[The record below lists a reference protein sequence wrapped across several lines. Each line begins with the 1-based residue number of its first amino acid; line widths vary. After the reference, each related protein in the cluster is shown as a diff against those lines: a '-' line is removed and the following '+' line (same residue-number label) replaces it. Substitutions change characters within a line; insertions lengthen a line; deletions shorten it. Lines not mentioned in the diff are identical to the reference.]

1 MSLENLDLPDEV
13 KEQLTSLINE
23 EAKRIADPLVE
34 DTVKGLKAKN
44 NELIGKLKNADE
56 SMLKLQQKM
65 ASNEPEN
72 SESVKQLNKALEDR
86 VSSLQSTIEEMNE
99 KARMEKINGIAGTI
113 AARLTRDTAR
123 ANLLRKEIA
132 PRLTLVEDEA
142 RVLDESGQLT
152 VSTIDELE
160 SSIKS
165 GYPFLVDGIQAQG
178 GGAARSDGQAI
189 ERAKELSRADFDT
202 MSQSQRAQFIKSG
215 GQLFDD

>member
-65 ASNEPEN
+65 ASDAPEN

-99 KARMEKINGIAGTI
+99 KARVEKINGIAGTI

-132 PRLTLVEDEA
+132 PRLTFVEDEA

-152 VSTIDELE
+152 VSTIEELE

-189 ERAKELSRADFDT
+189 GRAKELSRAEFEA
-202 MSQSQRAQFIKSG
+202 MNQSQRAEFFQSG

>member
-1 MSLENLDLPDEV
+1 MDLDSLDLPEDV
-13 KEQLTSLINE
+13 KQQLTALINE

-56 SMLKLQQKM
+56 NMFQLQQKI
-65 ASNEPEN
+65 ASEAPED
-72 SESVKQLNKALEDR
+72 SQSVKQLNKALEER
-86 VSSLQSTIEEMNE
+86 VTTLQSTIEEMNE
-99 KARMEKINGIAGTI
+99 KARLEKINGIAGTI

-123 ANLLRKEIA
+123 ASILRKEIA
-132 PRLTLVEDEA
+132 PRIALVEGEP
-142 RVLDESGQLT
+142 RVLDEGGQLT
-152 VSTIDELE
+152 VSTIEELE

-178 GGAARSDGQAI
+178 GGAARSEGKAE
-189 ERAKELSRADFDT
+189 ERAKEVSRADFEA
-202 MSQSQRAQFIKSG
+202 MGQAQRAEFVKSG